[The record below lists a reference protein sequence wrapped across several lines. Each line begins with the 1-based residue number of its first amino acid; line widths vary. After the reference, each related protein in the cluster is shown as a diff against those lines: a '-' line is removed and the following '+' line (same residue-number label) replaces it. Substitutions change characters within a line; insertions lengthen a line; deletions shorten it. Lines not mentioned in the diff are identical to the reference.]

1 MTKEE
6 KAQQALLMKLEMLK
20 TQALIIVQSAS
31 PYRSGDLSKSFGVR
45 LVEDGFEIYQN
56 EAMANYMPY
65 TEEIWLHPRWK
76 GRKNPNEAWF
86 KETVDFLKK
95 YITQSLGGQNVSNT

>member
-20 TQALIIVQSAS
+20 TQALVIVQSAS
-31 PYRSGDLSKSFGVR
+31 PYRSGDLSRSFQVR
-45 LVEDGFEIYQN
+45 LTEDGFEIYQDSSVVD
-56 EAMANYMPY
+56 YMIY

-86 KETVDFLKK
+86 KETAEFVAK
-95 YITQSLGGQNVSNT
+95 YIAQSLGGQNVSNT